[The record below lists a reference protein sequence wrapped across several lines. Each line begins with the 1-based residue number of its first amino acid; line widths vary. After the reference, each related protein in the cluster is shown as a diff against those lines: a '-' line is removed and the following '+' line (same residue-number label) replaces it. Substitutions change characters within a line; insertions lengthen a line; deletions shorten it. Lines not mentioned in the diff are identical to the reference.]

1 MNRFSYRLLSV
12 PLFLFLASCMSL
24 GLNFKH
30 KTPKKPARLPD
41 FTQKDSLL
49 GFNNANRSCFD
60 VKHYDIHI
68 SIDTDKKSISGK
80 VTTRFDLIKPSD
92 KIQIDLDPQ
101 FKIDSI
107 KQGAQ
112 RLSFTRKATAITI
125 TLPSKEVSQLVTV
138 YYQGKPVSAKRPPWE
153 GGFVWKKDKNGKP
166 FVSVACEGA
175 GAQTWLPVKAWL
187 GDEPDSMTMHL
198 SIPKELVGVSN
209 GNLISVEGKETVKVY
224 TWQTSYMIN
233 PYNITF
239 YVGDYKLME
248 QPYTCM
254 DGEKMTLKFYALSE
268 NFTKAETHF
277 LQTEKILKVYEAL
290 FGNYPWTKDGYKL
303 VESPFAGMEHQ
314 TAIAYGNGYKNE
326 RNESYDYIILHET
339 AHEWWGNAVS
349 VADFSDVWIH
359 EGMAT
364 YAEALYVEK
373 TKGYEAYLNYV
384 NWNSITVANKKP
396 VIGPSGVYYW
406 NYKDGDPYVKGAA
419 MLHTLRNH
427 LQNDTLFFAIL
438 KTFFKEQCYKTTST
452 KDFINLVNKMSAKD
466 QTYFFDHYLYHRSS
480 PLLLWNFDYDFT
492 LEKDQL
498 IFQFDRVNHD
508 FTTPIEV
515 EQGSHKFF
523 IYPTNEIQFYTLP
536 EGVTSPVKMNMRES
550 YLEDGFK
557 RLEKIKS
564 K

>member
-1 MNRFSYRLLSV
+1 MKRFFSALIIL
-12 PLFLFLASCMSL
+12 PALFFLASCMSL

-30 KTPKKPARLPD
+30 KTPKKPARLPK

-49 GFNNANRSCFD
+49 GYNNANRTCFD
-60 VKHYDIHI
+60 VRHYDICLT
-68 SIDTDKKSISGK
+68 IDTDKKRISGK
-80 VTTRFDLIKPSD
+80 VSTRFDLVKESE

-107 KQGAQ
+107 KQGFQ
-112 RLSFTRKATAITI
+112 KLSYSRQATAVII
-125 TLPSKEVSQLVTV
+125 TLISKERSQAITV
-138 YYQGKPVSAKRPPWE
+138 YYQGKPISAKRPPWE
-153 GGFVWKKDKNGKP
+153 GGFVWKTDKNGKP

-187 GDEPDSMTMHL
+187 GDEPDSVSIHL
-198 SIPKELVGVSN
+198 NVPANLLGASN
-209 GNLISVEGKETVKVY
+209 GNFVSVEEKETRKIY
-224 TWQTSYMIN
+224 SWQTSYLIN

-239 YVGDYKLME
+239 YVGDYKLIE
-248 QPYTCM
+248 QPYTCI
-254 DGEKMTLKFYALSE
+254 DGEKMILKFYALSE
-268 NFTKAETHF
+268 NFAKAETHF
-277 LQTEKILKVYEAL
+277 LQTQHILKVYEEL
-290 FGNYPWTKDGYKL
+290 FGKYPWAKDGYKL

-326 RNESYDYIILHET
+326 RNENYDYIILHET

-373 TKGYEAYLNYV
+373 TKGYQAYLRYV
-384 NWNSITVANKKP
+384 DWTTITVGNKKP

-427 LQNDTLFFAIL
+427 LQNDTLFFSIL
-438 KTFFKEQCYKTTST
+438 KTFFKEQCYKITTT
-452 KDFINLVNKMSAKD
+452 RDFIELVNKMSGKD
-466 QTYFFDHYLYHRSS
+466 QTYFFDLYLYHRNS

-492 LEKDQL
+492 LEKTQL
-498 IFQFDRVNHD
+498 IYQFDGVSHE

-515 EQGSHKFF
+515 EQGTHKFI
-523 IYPTNEIQFYTLP
+523 IYPGNEVQFYTLP
-536 EGVTSPVKMNMRES
+536 EEATTPVKMNIKES

-557 RLEKIKS
+557 RLPKIKS